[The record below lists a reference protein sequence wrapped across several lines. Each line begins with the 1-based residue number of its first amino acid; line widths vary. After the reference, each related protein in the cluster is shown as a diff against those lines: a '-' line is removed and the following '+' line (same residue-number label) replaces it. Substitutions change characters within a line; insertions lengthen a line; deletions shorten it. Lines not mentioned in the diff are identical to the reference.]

1 VVASFVFDYCTRQK
15 VGGTHITYGLL
26 KQFPCL
32 PPTRFLLP
40 APFDFQ
46 RTIAEWIRPR
56 VVELTN
62 SANDM
67 AAFACAVGVQSDP
80 FRWDLDRRFELR
92 CELDA
97 ALLILYFQPSAS
109 GNWAKSEGETER
121 ELEGLRQHF
130 LTPRD
135 AAAHLL
141 EQFPQ
146 IRHREITASGGYR
159 TKERIITVFDR
170 MLAAL
175 ASGAPF
181 VSEVGLLPATHQM
194 HQAAVT

>member
-1 VVASFVFDYCTRQK
+1 MAIWVASVLPRVAAGHTLPLLYCPGLRADHLCSLSAVVASFVFDYCTRQK

-109 GNWAKSEGETER
+109 ENWAKSEGETER

-130 LTPRD
+130 PDSARRCGTSPGAVPAD
-135 AAAHLL
+135 
-141 EQFPQ
+141 
-146 IRHREITASGGYR
+146 TAS
-159 TKERIITVFDR
+159 
-170 MLAAL
+170 
-175 ASGAPF
+175 
-181 VSEVGLLPATHQM
+181 
-194 HQAAVT
+194 